1 MGEYLYIKWNSLNAI
16 STGATSMAPT
26 RNAFCSCFRPQLM
39 GPQVGVLIAS
49 SEQHRKV
56 TVKLGTS
63 RLWPGCGSIRLSL
76 WSWRCPAWSGGLS
89 SRFSVLGYSPCRVLA
104 STESTITGT
113 NHHTLNEK
121 EGHDDFF
128 KVEVLERGSPERCL
142 ARKAPDIDCPMLNV
156 PKEHSG

>member
-1 MGEYLYIKWNSLNAI
+1 MELEVSCMKW
-16 STGATSMAPT
+16 
-26 RNAFCSCFRPQLM
+26 
-39 GPQVGVLIAS
+39 
-49 SEQHRKV
+49 
-56 TVKLGTS
+56 
-63 RLWPGCGSIRLSL
+63 
-76 WSWRCPAWSGGLS
+76 WSQ
-89 SRFSVLGYSPCRVLA
+89 FSVLGYSPCRVLA

-156 PKEHSG
+156 PKEHSV